1 MTESHDKTR
10 YSTAYVV
17 ELGRI
22 AWSLAQRARQ
32 GEPVEDLVR
41 DARLLYAGAWH
52 DEVRRA
58 RHG

>member
-1 MTESHDKTR
+1 MADAHDRGR

-22 AWSLAQRARQ
+22 VWSLTQRARR
-32 GEPVEDLVR
+32 GEPLEELVR
-41 DARLLYAGAWH
+41 DARLLYAGAWRE
-52 DEVRRA
+52 EVRRA

>member
-1 MTESHDKTR
+1 MQDSHDKAR

-22 AWSLAQRARQ
+22 AWSLRQRAHR
-32 GEPVEDLVR
+32 GEPLEDLVR
-41 DARLLYAGAWH
+41 DARLLYAGAWR
-52 DEVRRA
+52 DEVLRA